1 MDKNVAELLKT
12 FKRVIIPDFGAF
24 LAMGDEKGTITFN
37 EFLKFNDG
45 VFLKHIVE
53 KENME
58 SDQALKEI
66 DAWVKNIQTDLD
78 KGKPVPF
85 EGLGVL
91 KKDDGGKIQLEMT
104 GAAQSE
110 GKMDDVKEG
119 EAKKEDPKPEE
130 SEKKDPG
137 KEEPTPEKEPAGAKA
152 ELKKSVE
159 KEKEKGGEAE
169 EGQKVKKSTEPI
181 KEEEGEKGVGKVAAK
196 AVEPEKEASGDKSKE
211 PEEKPDETPG
221 TKPGEKEE
229 DVQKKQEKPGP
240 VIAQPIIP
248 KEEEPME
255 LDPEEKRTDD
265 SQSEE
270 PVHDPGAFEKEK
282 ALLDR
287 DDDEKKK
294 IRLIGWTLIAL
305 IPVLLVIIWFLFIRE
320 EPPARMEQLPVQES
334 PAIEQKPTESTPPAE
349 EQPAE
354 NQPAETT
361 REEEP
366 PASPQE
372 PVAADQSPAWYVV
385 AGCFEIER
393 NADGMVDRLRSQGYD
408 ARKFGTIGSLHMV
421 CFDSFENRREALKLL
436 REVRW
441 DVEPDAWM
449 VRY

>member
-1 MDKNVAELLKT
+1 MDKYVAELLKT

-53 KENME
+53 KEKME

-66 DAWVKNIQTDLD
+66 DAWVKNIQADLD

-91 KKDDGGKIQLEMT
+91 KKDDGGKIQLEMA

-110 GKMDDVKEG
+110 EKKDEGKEG
-119 EAKKEDPKPEE
+119 EAEKEDPKPEE
-130 SEKKDPG
+130 AEKKDPG
-137 KEEPTPEKEPAGAKA
+137 KEEQTPEKEPAGAKA
-152 ELKKSVE
+152 ERKKSGE

-169 EGQKVKKSTEPI
+169 EERKVKKSTEPI
-181 KEEEGEKGVGKVAAK
+181 KEEEGEKAAEKVAAK
-196 AVEPEKEASGDKSKE
+196 ADEPEKEASGDKSKD
-211 PEEKPDETPG
+211 PDKKQDITPG

-255 LDPEEKRTDD
+255 LDPEEKGTDD
-265 SQSEE
+265 SK
-270 PVHDPGAFEKEK
+270 PEK
-282 ALLDR
+282 AVPDPVAYEKKESLVDR

-294 IRLIGWTLIAL
+294 IRLIGWSLIAL

-320 EPPARMEQLPVQES
+320 EPPARMEQVPVQES
-334 PAIEQKPTESTPPAE
+334 PATIQESSESTPLQE
-349 EQPAE
+349 EQAAE
-354 NQPAETT
+354 SQSAETP

-372 PVAADQSPAWYVV
+372 PVAVDQSPAWYVV

-393 NADGMVDRLRSQGYD
+393 NADRMVERLRSQGYD

-421 CFDSFENRREALKLL
+421 CFDSFENRREALSLL